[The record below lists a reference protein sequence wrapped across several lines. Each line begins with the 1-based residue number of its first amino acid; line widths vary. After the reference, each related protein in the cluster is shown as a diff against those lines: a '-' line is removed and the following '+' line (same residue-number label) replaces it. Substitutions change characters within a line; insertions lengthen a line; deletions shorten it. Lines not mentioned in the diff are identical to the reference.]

1 MNLEQFLEY
10 IKYDDSIMKNIT
22 EWRVLPEKL
31 PVYSD
36 FPADM
41 DPLLKDSLK
50 IRGVE
55 NLYSHQGDAWKR
67 IKEGKDVVVV
77 TPTASGKTLCYNLPV
92 IDHIL
97 KDKEARAI
105 YLFPTKAL
113 SQDQVTELQEIVN
126 LLEADIKTFTYD
138 GDTPSNARK
147 AIRQA
152 GHIVVTNPD
161 MLHTA
166 ILPHHTKWIK
176 LFENIKYVVIDEIH
190 HYRGVFGSH
199 VANVVRRLKRIC
211 SFYGSN
217 PQFICCSA
225 TIRNPQELAGNVIG
239 REVEL
244 IDNNGAPRGEKH
256 IVFYNPPIVNWQLGI
271 RRSSLLEARKIATNL
286 IRNQIQTIVFARTR
300 LACEVLTTYLR
311 EALDKVIGKDI
322 NKIRG
327 YRGGFLPKQRR
338 EIERGLRQGEVL
350 GVVST
355 NALELGIDIGA
366 LEACVICGY
375 PGSISSTWQQGGR
388 AGRRKGTSA
397 VFLVASSSALD
408 QFIISHPEYFFGENI
423 EAGLINP
430 DNLYILVNHIKCA
443 AFEIPFEED
452 EIFGSAHVN
461 EVLEYLEDEEILHKS
476 GTRWFWSTD
485 NYPAEDISLRSAAGE
500 NFVIIDITGT
510 PRVIGEVD
518 RFAAPMLLHEEAIY
532 LHETKQ
538 YQVEKLDYEEKKAFV
553 RSVDVDYYTDANL
566 AVNIKILSAD
576 REMEIDPKITKY
588 TGEVQ
593 INAMVTMFKKIK
605 FHTHENVGSGPVNLP
620 EQEIHTTSYWLSFS
634 NEMVESLTPSEIQ
647 SGLQGISNLLANIA
661 PVYLMCD
668 PRDINGVIQVKSPF
682 TARPTVFLY
691 DSYPGGIGLSER
703 VYDMHDELLQ
713 AAKDQVSRCR
723 CAHGCPSC
731 VGPADEVGFNGK
743 EITLKLLKEV
753 VGGK

>member
-1 MNLEQFLEY
+1 MNLEQFLDY
-10 IKYDDSIMKNIT
+10 VKQDRQIMGNIT

-36 FPADM
+36 FPEDM
-41 DPLLKDSLK
+41 DSLLKETMK
-50 IRGVE
+50 VRGVE
-55 NLYSHQGDAWKR
+55 KLYSHQAESWKQ
-67 IKEGKDVVVV
+67 IKEGKHVVVV

-97 KDKEARAI
+97 NDKEARAI

-126 LLEADIKTFTYD
+126 VLEADIKTFTYD

-147 AIRQA
+147 AIRKA

-176 LFENIKYVVIDEIH
+176 LFENIKYVIIDEIH

-199 VANVVRRLKRIC
+199 VANVIRRLKRIC
-211 SFYGSN
+211 KFYGSN

-225 TIRNPQELAGNVIG
+225 TIRNPQELAGRITG
-239 REVEL
+239 EEVEL

-256 IVFYNPPIVNWQLGI
+256 FIFYNPPIVNWQLGI
-271 RRSSLLEARKIATNL
+271 RRSALLETRKVASAL
-286 IRNQIQTIVFARTR
+286 IKNQVQTIVFARTR

-311 EALDKVIGKDI
+311 EALKSVIGKQA
-322 NKIRG
+322 NRIRG

-355 NALELGIDIGA
+355 NALELGIDIGR

-375 PGSISSTWQQGGR
+375 PGTVSSTWQQGGR

-397 VFLVASSSALD
+397 VFLVATSSPLD
-408 QFIISHPEYFFGENI
+408 QFIISHPEYFFGESI

-452 EIFGSAHVN
+452 EQYGIATVN
-461 EVLEYLEDEEILHKS
+461 EVLEYLESEEILHKS
-476 GTRWFWSTD
+476 GNRWFWSAD
-485 NYPAEDISLRSAAGE
+485 NYPAEDISLRSAAAE
-500 NFVIIDITGT
+500 NFVIIDITGS
-510 PRVIGEVD
+510 PRIIGEVD

-532 LHETKQ
+532 LHETRQ
-538 YQVEKLDYEEKKAFV
+538 YQVEKLDYEEKKAYV
-553 RSVDVDYYTDANL
+553 RAVDVDYYTDANL
-566 AVNIKILSAD
+566 AVSIKILTAD
-576 REMEIDPKITKY
+576 QEMPISPAVSKY

-593 INAMVTMFKKIK
+593 INSLVTMFKKIK

-620 EQEIHTTSYWLSFS
+620 EQEMHTSSYWLSLS
-634 NEMVESLTPSEIQ
+634 NELVETLTPSDIQ
-647 SGLQGISNLLANIA
+647 AGLQGISNLLANIA

-668 PRDINGVIQVKSPF
+668 PRDIHSVIQVKSPF

-691 DSYPGGIGLSER
+691 DSYPGGIGLAER
-703 VYDMHDELLQ
+703 VYDMHDDLLK
-713 AAKDQVSRCR
+713 AAMDQVKRCR

-731 VGPADEVGFNGK
+731 VGPADEVGFKGK
-743 EITLKLLKEV
+743 DITLKLLGDIV
-753 VGGK
+753 